1 VTQRAGDD
9 LIGYALWSLNIAGLL
24 LMAWKGARVERC
36 AAALLATY
44 ILIEPLVLPLQLSTW
59 KIGLA
64 GLNLA
69 LFAGLWRLSVRSTRW
84 WLVLATAL
92 QLLVVCT
99 HFLPF
104 LSSQLTAWTGVT
116 VRLTL
121 WTLISLTIFGG
132 AWEAMADRRF
142 REATDGREHDANH
155 RAGPEHGLD

>member
-1 VTQRAGDD
+1 M
-9 LIGYALWSLNIAGLL
+9 IGYVLWSLNCAGLAL
-24 LMAWKGARVERC
+24 LAWKGARVERY
-36 AAALLATY
+36 AAALLTTY
-44 ILIEPLVLPLQLSTW
+44 ILVEPMVLSLQLSTW
-59 KIGLA
+59 KVGLA

-69 LFAGLWRLSVRSTRW
+69 LFIGLWLLSARSTRW
-84 WLVLATAL
+84 WLVIAAAL

-99 HFLPF
+99 HLLPF

-142 REATDGREHDANH
+142 REAADGRGTSANH
-155 RAGPEHGLD
+155 RAGLEQGLE

>member
-1 VTQRAGDD
+1 M
-9 LIGYALWSLNIAGLL
+9 IGYALWSLNIAGLL
-24 LMAWKGARVERC
+24 LMAWKGARIERC

-44 ILIEPLVLPLQLSTW
+44 ILIEPLVLQLQLSTW

-64 GLNLA
+64 SLNLA
-69 LFAGLWRLSVRSTRW
+69 LFAGLWLLSVRSTRW
-84 WLVLATAL
+84 WLVLAAAL

-99 HFLPF
+99 HLLPF

-132 AWEAMADRRF
+132 VWEAMADRRF
-142 REATDGREHDANH
+142 RGVADGRGHDAIH

>member
-1 VTQRAGDD
+1 M
-9 LIGYALWSLNIAGLL
+9 IGYVLWSLNIAGLAL
-24 LMAWKGARVERC
+24 LAWRGARVERY

-44 ILIEPLVLPLQLSTW
+44 ILVEPLVLPLHLSTW

-69 LFAGLWRLSVRSTRW
+69 LFMGLWRLSARSTRW
-84 WLVLATAL
+84 WLVVAASL

-99 HFLPF
+99 HLLPF

-121 WTLISLTIFGG
+121 WTLISFTIFGG
-132 AWEAMADRRF
+132 VWEAMADRRF
-142 REATDGREHDANH
+142 REMADGWGNGANH
-155 RAGPEHGLD
+155 RVGPEHGLD